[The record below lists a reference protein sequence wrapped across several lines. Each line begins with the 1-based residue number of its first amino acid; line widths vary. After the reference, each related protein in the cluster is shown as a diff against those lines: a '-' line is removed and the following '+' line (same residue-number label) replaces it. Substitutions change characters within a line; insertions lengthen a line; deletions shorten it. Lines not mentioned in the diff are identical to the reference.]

1 MESGT
6 IEEDV
11 KPTEQEIKQRR
22 KIDDNDEM
30 VRATMNTYGVTSANH
45 TYPILKTVGLSFCV
59 GVALYDP
66 DSKVA
71 GLIHIIEPDRSRGY
85 SAMVSIKNDIKNMLT
100 TMEKHGVTI
109 EARKKIQAHIIGGLR
124 GDDTPKQVRER
135 LHILGI
141 NNILTDERVDD
152 VSLQVSQ
159 NIAVDARTGEVFNLV
174 NIKPGKIDK
183 LDEMRGLS
191 RTMLGAYL
199 TRDRKTLS

>member
-22 KIDDNDEM
+22 KSDDSDEM

-71 GLIHIIEPDRSRGY
+71 GLIHIIEPDRSRDY

-109 EARKKIQAHIIGGLR
+109 EARKKIQAHIIAGNTR
-124 GDDTPKQVRER
+124 GRRRRCLK
-135 LHILGI
+135 
-141 NNILTDERVDD
+141 TDFSPISPIFFLIYVQSVTRPFFVMNPFLM
-152 VSLQVSQ
+152 SFATFLF
-159 NIAVDARTGEVFNLV
+159 AVLF
-174 NIKPGKIDK
+174 
-183 LDEMRGLS
+183 S
-191 RTMLGAYL
+191 
-199 TRDRKTLS
+199 